1 MVRGEVLFELEVADE
16 GTDVGV
22 EDDVGLECDKTADE
36 EVRSGDVLT
45 NMGVREAERWGEEG
59 EVFDGRES

>member
-1 MVRGEVLFELEVADE
+1 MASGMLVELEVGDE
-16 GTDVGV
+16 GADVGI

-36 EVRSGDVLT
+36 EVRTGDVLT
-45 NMGVREAERWGEEG
+45 NMGVREAERWEEEG